1 MNSDTAFV
9 TDGLTRHF
17 GEVVAVDHL
26 TLEVQAGEV
35 FGFLGHNGAGKT
47 TTVRMLNGVLAP
59 TSGTARVLGLAPME
73 QGPALRRRTG
83 VLTETPS
90 LDERLTGQENL
101 EVYAKLYGIPRG
113 EIAARVKELME
124 LFQLDDRADE
134 KAGDYSKG
142 MKQRLALARALLHRP
157 EILFLDEPTS
167 GLDPVATRLVHDLIT
182 HLSHD
187 EERTVFLCTHNL
199 DEAQKLCD
207 RVAVLEHGKLVA
219 LGTPEELASKIGR
232 SQRLELQV
240 ARGDEE
246 TVLRLLAEAPGVSA
260 HRENGT
266 IVAAGAEWA
275 AIPGLVTSLASA
287 GVRIYRVAPQ
297 EASLEDTYFALQS
310 EKEEMS

>member
-17 GEVVAVDHL
+17 GAVVAVDHL
-26 TLEVQAGEV
+26 TLEDQAGEV

-47 TTVRMLNGVLAP
+47 TTVRLLNGVLAP

-73 QGPALRRRTG
+73 QGPALRQRTG

-90 LDERLTGQENL
+90 LDERLTGRENL
-101 EVYAKLYGIPRG
+101 EIYAALYGVPRR

-124 LFQLDDRADE
+124 VFQLDDRADE
-134 KAGDYSKG
+134 KASDYSKG
-142 MKQRLALARALLHRP
+142 MKQRLALARALIHRP
-157 EILFLDEPTS
+157 QLLFLDEPTS
-167 GLDPVATRLVHDLIT
+167 GLDPVAARLVHDMIT

-219 LGTPEELASKIGR
+219 LGTPAELAAKVGR
-232 SQRLELQV
+232 SQRLELEV
-240 ARGDEE
+240 APGDEE
-246 TVLRLLAEAPGVSA
+246 AALRLLTEAPGVSA

-266 IVAAGAEWA
+266 IIASAAGRET
-275 AIPGLVTSLASA
+275 IPGLVTSLAAA

-297 EASLEDTYFALQS
+297 EASLEDTYFALQQ